1 MGMDLFDKLGFRVVE
16 EKSGVVSQVGV
27 TETRCSRLFSGLGQ
41 VTNFVHIRS
50 LRWEV
55 APVQQSLRRLPLSIR
70 EEVSVELPRMVQE
83 GIIERIGTAPG
94 LSNIVVVRKASGEIR
109 LC

>member
-1 MGMDLFDKLGFRVVE
+1 
-16 EKSGVVSQVGV
+16 
-27 TETRCSRLFSGLGQ
+27 
-41 VTNFVHIRS
+41 
-50 LRWEV
+50 
-55 APVQQSLRRLPLSIR
+55 VQQSLRRLPLSIR

-83 GIIERIGTAPG
+83 GIIERIDTAPG